1 MKTQREIRFE
11 ITKQS
16 FLKALKDANYKLKS
30 EYIDCAEK
38 VLVEPPCGHK
48 PYWVSP
54 ASFKAGRRCQ
64 KCHIENMRV
73 VRTIESRKRF
83 KAKVEAEVTG
93 HEGECSEGVTDV
105 YTAEGEVTVGKVTY
119 KYTATNKV
127 KQEVG
132 EHSYTAEFTW
142 TPNEDEKLYEE
153 YAQNW
158 KLALE
163 AQQRY
168 EREMRAKIKQ
178 QSNSI

>member
-48 PYWVSP
+48 AYWVSP
-54 ASFKAGRRCQ
+54 ANFKAGRRCQ

-83 KAKVEAEVTG
+83 KAKVEAEGYELKSEYINNYTKVILNPPCG
-93 HEGECSEGVTDV
+93 HGEYPVRPYSFNNGSRCP
-105 YTAEGEVTVGKVTY
+105 KC
-119 KYTATNKV
+119 ATERRMEERKRL
-127 KQEVG
+127 KQM
-132 EHSYTAEFTW
+132 
-142 TPNEDEKLYEE
+142 K
-153 YAQNW
+153 
-158 KLALE
+158 
-163 AQQRY
+163 
-168 EREMRAKIKQ
+168 EMA
-178 QSNSI
+178 